1 MPNNA
6 KTQNPTSPNDEINNR
21 PLRGAE
27 LLRNGHRASEQQTLD
42 GRIILNKPQRHIQP
56 RWMFPE
62 SICLKNIR
70 SWKKL
75 FGGFNVLR
83 GVTYVTSPS
92 YLLSLFSDYDFE
104 KVDLVVGHGLMDG
117 YKKKL
122 EGEDTTISQ
131 LYEHVCDHS
140 LGLYGTDAAI
150 HTKLYILINDE
161 KTRIITGS
169 PNLSYTAQGSRQR
182 EYVWYYDIPHGDDVG
197 YTFRR
202 RIENDLNSHKEEADL
217 VKFMEDLQNMR
228 ANSEN
233 DEIEDFRFWSR
244 TKTDAGS
251 QALRS
256 ILREAQGMA
265 FKDDDEIEES
275 FIIDIPKVVKQTDR
289 KFLSTNYGAT
299 INNGQA
305 TFSRNKVLNESTN
318 LGVPLMKIDEF
329 SGQVII
335 GVGGRKIQL
344 PNDISQEQINRG
356 LADIEDY
363 ISLVDR
369 AFCHHPDAVKMT
381 MFETILFTMAAPF
394 ANQWLKQK
402 RRRAGLSNKRGPRH
416 LVIFGEGHNGK
427 TTFGRFQNHLLCG
440 IPIEPVNGKTYTKK
454 TWDSLFNHITTAGT
468 PYPVIIDDI
477 KKTCFTSARGS
488 LETSIKTYFEND
500 WKPEFTY
507 PMMIFNTN
515 HDRIDEWAKTR
526 VRRLDF
532 LVKFKQS
539 EKEQMVIND
548 ILQRP
553 NHVFSVFAKLY
564 VEELIKEPEFRND
577 ELHIA
582 RSVMSQIYDIAERE
596 LPEYFPHKPP
606 EEVYDMDALYC
617 VDRERYRIFK
627 ESKVKG
633 ALRLEFNAWPSIH
646 NFRSRLPASVS
657 SIVDDKVLIIQNPDE
672 YRKFM
677 NRGRDGSKSGFV
689 NRLFSKLR
697 N

>member
-1 MPNNA
+1 MQNTAN
-6 KTQNPTSPNDEINNR
+6 TQNETSPNDEINTR
-21 PLRGAE
+21 PLKGAE
-27 LLRNGHRASEQQTLD
+27 QPRNGHRALEQETLD
-42 GRIILNKPQRHIQP
+42 GRIILDQPRRRHIKP

-75 FGGFNVLR
+75 FGGFKVLR
-83 GVTYVTSPS
+83 GVTFVTSPS
-92 YLLSLFSDYDFE
+92 YLLTLFSDYDFE
-104 KVDLVVGHGLMDG
+104 QVDLVVGEGLMDG
-117 YKKKL
+117 YRNKL

-131 LYEHVCDHS
+131 LYERVCDNS
-140 LGLYGTDAAI
+140 LVLYGTKAAI
-150 HTKLYILINDE
+150 HTKLYFLINDE

-182 EYVWYYDIPHGDDVG
+182 EYVWYFDIPHNDTDGFE
-197 YTFRR
+197 FRT
-202 RIENDLNSHKEEADL
+202 RIEDDLNSHKDQVDL
-217 VKFMEDLQNMR
+217 VRFMEDLQAMR
-228 ANSEN
+228 VNSEN

-244 TKTDAGS
+244 TKTDAGA

-265 FKDDDEIEES
+265 FKEDEES
-275 FIIDIPKVVKQTDR
+275 EEAFIIDIPKVVKQADR

-318 LGVPLMKIDEF
+318 LGVPLMKIDE
-329 SGQVII
+329 STGRVTI
-335 GVGGRKIQL
+335 GVGGKKIQL
-344 PNDISQEQINRG
+344 PTDISQEQINRG

-381 MFETILFTMAAPF
+381 MFEAILFTMAAPF
-394 ANQWLKQK
+394 ANQWLQQK

-440 IPIEPVNGKTYTKK
+440 IPIEPVNGKTYAKK
-454 TWDSLFNHITTAGT
+454 LWDSLFSHITTAGT

-500 WKPEFTY
+500 WRPEFTY

-553 NHVFSVFAKLY
+553 NRVFSVFAKLY

-617 VDRERYRIFK
+617 VDRERFRIFK
-627 ESKVKG
+627 ESKVRG
-633 ALRLEFNAWPSIH
+633 ALRLEFNSWGSLH

-677 NRGRDGSKSGFV
+677 DKGRGDSNTGILSRIF
-689 NRLFSKLR
+689 RR
-697 N
+697 

>member
-1 MPNNA
+1 MSLS
-6 KTQNPTSPNDEINNR
+6 PTH
-21 PLRGAE
+21 
-27 LLRNGHRASEQQTLD
+27 NGHAAFEQRTLD
-42 GRIILNKPQRHIQP
+42 GGISQGTFRKSQIKP

-75 FGGFNVLR
+75 FGGFKVLR

-92 YLLSLFSDYDFE
+92 YLLTLFSDYDFE
-104 KVDLVVGHGLMDG
+104 KLDLVVGHGLMDG

-140 LGLYGTDAAI
+140 LALYGTNAAI

-182 EYVWYYDIPHGDDVG
+182 EYVWYYDIPHGDNVG
-197 YTFRR
+197 YTFRQ

-217 VKFMEDLQNMR
+217 VKFMEDLQDMR
-228 ANSEN
+228 ANSDN

-265 FKDDDEIEES
+265 FKDDEEIEES
-275 FIIDIPKVVKQTDR
+275 FIIDIPKVVKQADR
-289 KFLSTNYGAT
+289 KFLSANYGAT

-305 TFSRNKVLNESTN
+305 TFSRNKVLSESTN
-318 LGVPLMKIDEF
+318 LGVPLMKIDE
-329 SGQVII
+329 STGQVII

-344 PNDISQEQINRG
+344 PTDISQEQINLG
-356 LADIEDY
+356 LADIEAY

-402 RRRAGLSNKRGPRH
+402 RKKAGLSNKRGPRH

-440 IPIEPVNGKTYTKK
+440 IPIEPVNGKTYAKK

-582 RSVMSQIYDIAERE
+582 RSVMSQIYDIVERK
-596 LPEYFPHKPP
+596 LPEYFPHKLP

-617 VDRERYRIFK
+617 VDRERFRIFK
-627 ESKVKG
+627 ESKVRG
-633 ALRLEFNAWPSIH
+633 ALRLEFNAWGSMH

-657 SIVDDKVLIIQNPDE
+657 SIVDDKMLIIQNPDE
-672 YRKFM
+672 YRTFM
-677 NRGRDGSKSGFV
+677 NKGRSKSNSGLLSRIF
-689 NRLFSKLR
+689 NR
-697 N
+697 